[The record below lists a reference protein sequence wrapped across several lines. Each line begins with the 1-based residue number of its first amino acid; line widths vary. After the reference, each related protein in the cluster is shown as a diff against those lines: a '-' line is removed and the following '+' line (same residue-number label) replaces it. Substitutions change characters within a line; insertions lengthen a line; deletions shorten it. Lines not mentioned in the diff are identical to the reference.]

1 MHWWHCSVTVVLQGI
16 LDHLR
21 VVWIVFLVFATMI
34 VIRSAA
40 RHCAVLSN
48 AMPCYD
54 IILHAICYA
63 MVRPRSELVCDAIA
77 CYALSYNALL
87 SYLIIN

>member
-1 MHWWHCSVTVVLQGI
+1 MRVVLGYLFNLVLSPGSGLSFLFAYLFFLGIFLIFDPCCLSLLCPRHRVQEVHWWHCSVTVGLQGI

-40 RHCAVLSN
+40 RH
-48 AMPCYD
+48 
-54 IILHAICYA
+54 
-63 MVRPRSELVCDAIA
+63 
-77 CYALSYNALL
+77 
-87 SYLIIN
+87 